1 MNEDNKELKLQSL
14 GSADIV
20 DGYLS
25 EGSTIKVSLVV
36 LLWLLLGVTLMLD
49 KYIDY
54 LLTFPLVLTLMP
66 IVVIYFIIEVLDY
79 KHAVYVRGLIM
90 SSKLNRNTLVTLI
103 TLVKANTSIYYCES
117 LVSSNLS
124 SDLAIDDNLLFKDNR
139 SYYVFGYDP
148 KTLTH
153 VKLPFDVKSGQLVV
167 V

>member
-20 DGYLS
+20 DGYLT
-25 EGSTIKVSLVV
+25 ECSTIKMSLVV
-36 LLWLLLGVTLMLD
+36 LLCLLLCVTLLLD
-49 KYIDY
+49 KYNDY

-66 IVVIYFIIEVLDY
+66 FVVIYFIIAVLDY
-79 KHAVYVRGLIM
+79 KHEAYVRGLIM

-124 SDLAIDDNLLFKDNR
+124 SDLAIDDNLLFKDKR